1 MNRLLNIL
9 TEPLRAWHRRGFD
22 VQSPWAYE
30 LVCDVLFEKLAYYA
44 YDTLKSVREKFPGHE
59 RKCSHKEDERL
70 FRIANRFSP
79 ANIIE
84 IGSPLSA
91 CYMRS
96 PHKDTPLYI
105 IEDKKCPSV
114 LEQLKMCLEEVGE
127 VGLLHLADLDCHSE
141 RSAAKSSF
149 RANESRSRTCS
160 DYAEC
165 SRKTA
170 KPTLELKSLAEEIY
184 ETAVSHISPES
195 VLVIDGIDKK
205 RRHLWRHI
213 TESDTRATVTF
224 DLGRCGMVTFD
235 PKRVKQNYLL

>member
-30 LVCDVLFEKLAYYA
+30 LVCDVLFEKLSYYA
-44 YDTLKSVREKFPGHE
+44 YDTLKPVRERFSEHE
-59 RKCSHKEDERL
+59 RKCSQKEDERL

-91 CYMRS
+91 CYLRS

-105 IEDKKCPSV
+105 IEDKESPSV
-114 LEQLKMCLEEVGE
+114 LEQLKVCLEEVGE
-127 VGLLHLADLDCHSE
+127 VGLLHLAD
-141 RSAAKSSF
+141 
-149 RANESRSRTCS
+149 
-160 DYAEC
+160 
-165 SRKTA
+165 
-170 KPTLELKSLAEEIY
+170 LELKSLAEEIY